1 MIKTFA
7 ASSYKL
13 LALPML
19 AKLQPEFGHCA
30 FGMRGIHGLTKPCA
44 LWCFSAV
51 ASCCYGPDFSAQSS
65 HPKVA
70 SCTLTAFNTHGRL
83 AEPTAKK
90 HGSPVSEAQIF
101 TCQRLP
107 ELPDRAGILPHQM
120 ATSHGLPTKSRSLQA
135 NSSFIPWKVSR
146 SSVVQGQPHAAKPVM
161 TCKCFQTTASNLESM
176 CDFAFQS
183 TLTYILPMENAQL
196 GWSKDLKSWDVHH
209 ITWYS
214 PKFVH
219 TTQV

>member
-7 ASSYKL
+7 AWSYKL
-13 LALPML
+13 LALLVL

-30 FGMRGIHGLTKPCA
+30 FGMHGMHGHTRPCA
-44 LWCFSAV
+44 LWCFSAD

-70 SCTLTAFNTHGRL
+70 SCTLTVFNTHGRL
-83 AEPTAKK
+83 AEPTSK
-90 HGSPVSEAQIF
+90 EAWQSCLRGPNLHMPKASR
-101 TCQRLP
+101 TAWQGR
-107 ELPDRAGILPHQM
+107 ILPRQM

-135 NSSFIPWKVSR
+135 NSSFMPWEVSR

-161 TCKCFQTTASNLESM
+161 TCKCFQTAASNLESM

-183 TLTYILPMENAQL
+183 TLTYILPMEKAQL
-196 GWSKDLKSWDVHH
+196 GWSKDLKSWDVYH
-209 ITWYS
+209 INWYS

-219 TTQV
+219 TTKV